1 MKIFSPKFSLILP
14 SLVDA
19 LDHNQLKII
28 FSAHCNHFG
37 VDFIKKV
44 DLEKC
49 YFFKAI
55 GFGFGEEL

>member
-19 LDHNQLKII
+19 MDHNQLKII

-44 DLEKC
+44 DLEKML
-49 YFFKAI
+49 FSSR
-55 GFGFGEEL
+55 L

>member
-14 SLVDA
+14 SPVDA
-19 LDHNQLKII
+19 MDHNQLKII

-44 DLEKC
+44 DLEKML
-49 YFFKAI
+49 FFQ
-55 GFGFGEEL
+55 GYRLWFW